1 MKLRVLPALF
11 IIFLTFFTFNGST
24 VAAQEIDFEVE
35 SYDLQIYRD
44 GLVHVAQI
52 LSVNDTFPAITVPL
66 LNSSVNNFIVLD
78 ENQTLLDYV
87 LDGSNL
93 TVFTLGTEKVSIE
106 YDTHSL
112 TRKDFEEWSLIV
124 TTSFNLTVLLPEESS
139 IVYMSE
145 IPSSIDL
152 EDKKITLSL
161 FPGSWEISY
170 ILSNL
175 VPSEFKVADLNISPF
190 NAIVGE
196 EVTISVLVTN
206 LGVHSGSFSLPLI
219 VNQTIQ
225 ETRTVTL
232 ASGESEKI
240 DFKIIKQTPGTYN
253 IEVEGLIGTLSVT
266 PVSSI
271 GIPIEYL
278 IVIASI
284 VVAIFLISIFVI
296 KQRKVNVDKIFRDFP
311 QLNTEEK
318 NVILFLSEN
327 EGKGFESQIRER
339 FPEIPRTSLWRL
351 VKRLEKLEIIK
362 VNKIGLENQVEL
374 RK

>member
-1 MKLRVLPALF
+1 MKLRELMAIV
-11 IIFLTFFTFNGST
+11 IIFLVFITIND
-24 VAAQEIDFEVE
+24 VAIAIEEMDFEVE
-35 SYDLQIYRD
+35 SFDLQIYRD
-44 GLVHVAQI
+44 GLVHVSEII
-52 LSVNDTFPAITVPL
+52 LVNDTFPAITVPL
-66 LNSSVNNFIVLD
+66 LNSSVSNFIVLD
-78 ENQTLLDYV
+78 ENQSLLDYV
-87 LDGSNL
+87 LDESNL

-106 YDTHSL
+106 YDTNSL
-112 TRKDFEEWSLIV
+112 TRKNFEEWSLIV
-124 TTSFNLTVLLPEESS
+124 NTTYNLTVLLPEGSS
-139 IVYMSE
+139 IVYMNE

-161 FPGSWEISY
+161 FPSAWEISY
-170 ILSNL
+170 ILSTS
-175 VPSEFKVADLNISPF
+175 VPGEFNVSDLNILPF

-206 LGVHSGSFSLPLI
+206 LGVQSGSFSLPLI

-225 ETRTVTL
+225 ETRTVSL
-232 ASGESEKI
+232 AGGESKKI
-240 DFKIIKQTPGTYN
+240 DFKIIKQFPGTYS
-253 IEVEGLIGTLSVT
+253 IEVEGLIGTLFVNSLPST
-266 PVSSI
+266 
-271 GIPIEYL
+271 GIPTEYL
-278 IVIASI
+278 IIIAFI
-284 VVAIFLISIFVI
+284 LVAIFLALIVI
-296 KQRKVNVDKIFRDFP
+296 IKRRKVNVDKIFRDFP

-327 EGKGFESQIRER
+327 ERKAFESQIRER

>member
-66 LNSSVNNFIVLD
+66 LNSSVSNFIVLD

-240 DFKIIKQTPGTYN
+240 DFKIIKQAPGTYN

-296 KQRKVNVDKIFRDFP
+296 KRRKVNVDKIFRDFP

>member
-296 KQRKVNVDKIFRDFP
+296 KRRKVNVDKIFRDFP

>member
-66 LNSSVNNFIVLD
+66 LNSSVSNFIVLD

-170 ILSNL
+170 VLSNL

-206 LGVHSGSFSLPLI
+206 LGVHSGVFSLPLI

-240 DFKIIKQTPGTYN
+240 DFKIIKQAPGTYK
-253 IEVEGLIGTLSVT
+253 IEVEGLIGTLSIT

>member
-1 MKLRVLPALF
+1 MKLRGLTTLF

-52 LSVNDTFPAITVPL
+52 LLVNDTFPAITVPL

-145 IPSSIDL
+145 IPSSIDI

-175 VPSEFKVADLNISPF
+175 VPSEFKVTDLNISPS

-206 LGVHSGSFSLPLI
+206 LGVQSGSFSLPLI

-240 DFKIIKQTPGTYN
+240 DFKIIKQKPGTYN

-266 PVSSI
+266 LVSSI

-284 VVAIFLISIFVI
+284 VIAIFLISIFII
-296 KQRKVNVDKIFRDFP
+296 KRRKVNVDKIFRDFP

>member
-318 NVILFLSEN
+318 NVILFISEN

>member
-296 KQRKVNVDKIFRDFP
+296 KQRKVNVDKIFRVFP